1 MLAWWRLRNPRGAT
15 ATFFHR
21 LRVGVSFGI
30 LLCLGCKA
38 HAPSNLISSYQ
49 GAESSFGR
57 GDLKNALGSVDEG
70 LRVGGHGDPNSF
82 WRLQLLKS
90 EILIWQGR
98 NKDAL
103 AVLTVGNVPEP
114 SDAVLL
120 ARKSVFLGFA
130 ESNLQQLELADR
142 SFKAAERM
150 SGAESPE
157 VMVDLLLGEGK
168 LALLRHDP
176 VKSELL
182 FRRALAIATDN
193 HELFLSSQALG
204 NLGVLQ
210 MQHAHYADAAD
221 LFNAALTAA
230 QRVGAH
236 GAAVRLTVN
245 LGLAYRRMGDL
256 DRASELFEESEKSSE
271 RLGMIIDQT
280 TAVLNIGVIQFVQH
294 QFSNAERNYQQA
306 LQLARQEDNQQYAI
320 LSLNDLA
327 GVAIEEGDLDLAEKY
342 NKEALLLEHS
352 IGDHDT
358 ELYSLINEADISFRK
373 QDRGTAGRLLQL
385 VVHDRSTGFVVRAWA
400 LSVQARMDAQLNE
413 LEAAEKHYAAAIAS
427 LEEGRKSLGR
437 EELELSYPTNAKR
450 IYDDYIDF
458 LVAHNMPNEAFRV
471 AELQRARTL
480 TDGLGLNDS
489 NSQTFNVAE
498 AERAALRLRHP
509 ILSYWI
515 GTKAS
520 YLWIVLPDHT
530 QLFVLPGEDRIRP
543 LVERYRAHLV
553 GAFGGDDL
561 ADADGAQLYQILI
574 GPVERWIKPQSE
586 VTIIADGPLCGLNF
600 ETLVVKAPVPHYWIE
615 DVSITSASSAFL
627 LAVGSHARALHPT
640 AAPRHLLLIG
650 NPESPP
656 NYSPLSYAGEEISLI
671 SEHFSKDQETVL
683 SGKEATPAA
692 YFKAEPAH
700 YGLIHFV
707 AHGTASRISP
717 LDSAVVLSQDG
728 SSYNLYARDIAA
740 NRLQADLV
748 TISACDSAGS
758 RIYSS
763 EGLVGLS
770 WAFLRAGARRVIA
783 SLWEVND
790 ASTPKLMD
798 HLYSA
803 ITAGEEPA
811 VALRNAKLSL
821 LHSQSVYQ
829 RPFYWAP
836 FVLYE
841 GS

>member
-1 MLAWWRLRNPRGAT
+1 VV
-15 ATFFHR
+15 ATFFHS
-21 LRVGVSFGI
+21 LAAAVSFGV
-30 LLCLGCKA
+30 LLCLGCST
-38 HAPSNLISSYQ
+38 APPPDPTSSYQ
-49 GAESSFGR
+49 GAESSFER
-57 GDLKNALGSVDEG
+57 GDLKNALSSVDEG
-70 LRVGGHGDPNSF
+70 LRLVGHGDPDSF

-98 NKDAL
+98 NKEAL
-103 AVLTVGNVPEP
+103 AALTVGDEPEP
-114 SDAVLL
+114 SGAVLL
-120 ARKSVFLGFA
+120 ARKNVFLGFA
-130 ESNLQQLELADR
+130 ESNLQQLELADQ
-142 SFKAAERM
+142 SFQAAEKM
-150 SGAESPE
+150 SGASSPE

-168 LALLRHDP
+168 LAAFRHDP
-176 VKSELL
+176 AKSELL
-182 FRRALAIATDN
+182 FKRALFIATNN
-193 HELFLSSQALG
+193 HQLFLSSQALG
-204 NLGVLQ
+204 NLGVMQ
-210 MQHAHYADAAD
+210 MKHAHYADAAD
-221 LFNAALTAA
+221 LLNASLTAA
-230 QRVGAH
+230 QKVGAQ
-236 GAAVRLTVN
+236 GASLKLTVN
-245 LGLAYRRMGDL
+245 LALAYRQMGDL
-256 DRASELFEESEKSSE
+256 DRASELFQESERSAE
-271 RLGMIIDQT
+271 RLGMVVEQT
-280 TAVLNIGVIQFVQH
+280 TAYLNIGAIQFVQH
-294 QFSNAERNYQQA
+294 RFSPAEQNYQEA
-306 LQLARQEDNQQYAI
+306 LQLARKEDNQQYV
-320 LSLNDLA
+320 LFCLNDLA
-327 GVAIEEGDLDLAEKY
+327 QVAIVEGDLDLAEKY
-342 NKEALLLEHS
+342 NKQALLLEHS
-352 IGDHDT
+352 IDDHDT
-358 ELYSLINEADISFRK
+358 ELYSLLNEAEISFRK
-373 QDRGTAGRLLQL
+373 QDRGTTQRLLGL
-385 VVHDRSTGFVVRAWA
+385 VVHDRSADLVIRAWA
-400 LSVQARMDAQLNE
+400 LSAQARMDAQLNE

-450 IYDDYIDF
+450 IYNDYIDF
-458 LVAHNMPNEAFRV
+458 LVAHNLPNEAFRV

-489 NSQTFNVAE
+489 NYQTFNVAE

-530 QLFVLPGEDRIRP
+530 QLFVLPGEDQIRL

-553 GAFGGDDL
+553 GAAFGGDNL
-561 ADADGAQLYQILI
+561 ADADGSELYRILI

-692 YFKAEPAH
+692 YFKAKPAH

-821 LHSQSVYQ
+821 LHSQTVYS

-841 GS
+841 GT

>member
-1 MLAWWRLRNPRGAT
+1 LLAWWQLRNPRGAT

-38 HAPSNLISSYQ
+38 HPPSNLISSYQ
-49 GAESSFGR
+49 GAENSFER

-70 LRVGGHGDPNSF
+70 LRAVGHGDPNSF

-114 SDAVLL
+114 SNAVLL

-142 SFKAAERM
+142 NFKAAERM
-150 SGAESPE
+150 NGAESPE

-182 FRRALAIATDN
+182 FKRALTIATDN

-294 QFSNAERNYQQA
+294 QFSSAERNYQQA
-306 LQLARQEDNQQYAI
+306 LQLARQEDNRQYAI

-358 ELYSLINEADISFRK
+358 ELYSLINEADISLRK
-373 QDRGTAGRLLQL
+373 RDRGTARRLLQL

-413 LEAAEKHYAAAIAS
+413 LEAAEKHYGAAIAS

-458 LVAHNMPNEAFRV
+458 LVAHNMPDDAFRV

-480 TDGLGLNDS
+480 TDGLGLS
-489 NSQTFNVAE
+489 NANSRTFNVAE

-515 GTKAS
+515 GIKAS
-520 YLWIVLPDHT
+520 YLWIVLPDHA
-530 QLFVLPGEDRIRP
+530 QLFVLPGEDHIRP

-553 GAFGGDDL
+553 GAFGGDNL
-561 ADADGAQLYQILI
+561 ADADGSELYRILI

-600 ETLVVKAPVPHYWIE
+600 ETLVVKAPAPHYWIE

-627 LAVGSHARALHPT
+627 LAVGSHARALHPS
-640 AAPRHLLLIG
+640 AAPRNLLLIG

-692 YFKAEPAH
+692 YFKAKPAH

-821 LHSQSVYQ
+821 LHSQTVYS

-841 GS
+841 GT

>member
-1 MLAWWRLRNPRGAT
+1 LLASWRLRNPRGAT
-15 ATFFHR
+15 AAFFHR
-21 LRVGVSFGI
+21 LSVGLSFGI
-30 LLCLGCKA
+30 LLCLGCETDP
-38 HAPSNLISSYQ
+38 PSSLTSSYQ
-49 GAESSFGR
+49 GAQSSFER
-57 GDLKNALGSVDEG
+57 GDLKNALRSVDES
-70 LRVGGHGDPNSF
+70 LRVVGHGDPDSF

-103 AVLTVGNVPEP
+103 AVLTVGDVLEP
-114 SDAVLL
+114 SNAVLL

-130 ESNLQQLELADR
+130 ETNLQQLELADR
-142 SFKAAERM
+142 SFQAAERM
-150 SGAESPE
+150 SGTQSPE

-168 LALLRHDP
+168 LAALRHDP
-176 VKSELL
+176 IKSELL
-182 FRRALAIATDN
+182 FKRALLIATNN
-193 HELFLSSQALG
+193 HQLFLSSQALG
-204 NLGVLQ
+204 DLGVLQ
-210 MQHAHYADAAD
+210 MRRAHYADATD
-221 LFNAALTAA
+221 LFNASLTAA
-230 QRVGAH
+230 QKVGAQ
-236 GAAVRLTVN
+236 GAALRLTVN
-245 LGLAYRRMGDL
+245 LALAYRRMGDL

-271 RLGMIIDQT
+271 RLGMISDQT
-280 TAVLNIGVIQFVQH
+280 RAVLNIGVIQFVQH
-294 QFSNAERNYQQA
+294 HFSNAERDYQRA
-306 LQLARQEDNQQYAI
+306 LQLARQEDNQQEAI
-320 LSLNDLA
+320 LCLNDLA
-327 GVAIEEGDLDLAEKY
+327 GVAVEEGNLDLAEKY
-342 NKEALLLEHS
+342 NKEAMLLEHS

-358 ELYSLINEADISFRK
+358 ELYSLVNEADISFQK
-373 QDRGTAGRLLQL
+373 QDRHAAERLLRL
-385 VVHDRSTGFVVRAWA
+385 VVHDRSADFVVRAWA

-413 LEAAEKHYAAAIAS
+413 LEAAEKHYAAATAS
-427 LEEGRKSLGR
+427 LEEGRRSLGR
-437 EELELSYPTNAKR
+437 DELELSYPARAKEV
-450 IYDDYIDF
+450 YNDYIDF
-458 LVAHNMPNEAFRV
+458 LVEHDMPGEAFRV

-480 TDGLGLNDS
+480 TDGLGLSDS
-489 NSQTFNVAE
+489 NSRTFNVAE
-498 AERAALRLRHP
+498 AERAALRLGHP

-520 YLWIVLPDHT
+520 YLWIVLPDHM
-530 QLFVLPGEDRIRP
+530 QLFVLPGEDQIRP

-553 GAFGGDDL
+553 GALGGNDL
-561 ADADGAQLYQILI
+561 ADADGSELYRILI
-574 GPVERWIKPQSE
+574 GPVEHWIKPQSE
-586 VTIIADGPLCGLNF
+586 VTIISDGPLCGLNF
-600 ETLVVKAPVPHYWIE
+600 ETLVVKAPTPHYWIE
-615 DVSITSASSAFL
+615 DVSITNASSAFL
-627 LAVGSHARALHPT
+627 LAVGSHARALHPS
-640 AAPRHLLLIG
+640 AAPRNLLLIG

-656 NYSPLSYAGEEISLI
+656 NYPPLSHAAEEISLI

-692 YFKAEPAH
+692 YFKAKPAH

-740 NRLQADLV
+740 NRLHADLV

-798 HLYSA
+798 QLYSA
-803 ITAGEEPA
+803 IAAGEDPA

-821 LHSQSVYQ
+821 LHSQTVYS

-841 GS
+841 GT

>member
-1 MLAWWRLRNPRGAT
+1 M
-15 ATFFHR
+15 
-21 LRVGVSFGI
+21 
-30 LLCLGCKA
+30 GCKA
-38 HAPSNLISSYQ
+38 DPPSTPISSYQ
-49 GAESSFGR
+49 GAESSFER
-57 GDLKNALGSVDEG
+57 GDLKNALRSVDEG
-70 LRVGGHGDPNSF
+70 LRSVKHGDPDSF

-103 AVLTVGNVPEP
+103 AVLTVGDVPEP
-114 SDAVLL
+114 SNAALL
-120 ARKSVFLGFA
+120 ARKSVFLGFV
-130 ESNLQQLELADR
+130 ESNLQQLDLADR
-142 SFKAAERM
+142 SFEAAERL
-150 SGAESPE
+150 SGTESPE

-168 LALLRHDP
+168 LALFRHDL

-182 FRRALAIATDN
+182 FKRALSIATDN
-193 HELFLSSQALG
+193 HQLFLSSQALG

-210 MQHAHYADAAD
+210 MQHNHYADAAD

-230 QRVGAH
+230 QKVGAQ
-236 GAAVRLTVN
+236 GAALRLTVN
-245 LGLAYRRMGDL
+245 LALAYRQMGDL
-256 DRASELFEESEKSSE
+256 DRASELLEAEKSSE
-271 RLGMIIDQT
+271 RLGMISDQT
-280 TAVLNIGVIQFVQH
+280 RAVLNIGVIQFVQH
-294 QFSNAERNYQQA
+294 RFPMAERNYQQA
-306 LQLARQEDNQQYAI
+306 LQLARQEDNQQDAI
-320 LSLNDLA
+320 FCLTDLA
-327 GVAIEEGDLDLAEKY
+327 EIATEKGDLDHAEEY
-342 NKEALLLEHS
+342 NNEALLLERS

-358 ELYSLINEADISFRK
+358 ELYSLINEAEISFRRR
-373 QDRGTAGRLLQL
+373 DRATAERLLRL
-385 VVHDRSTGFVVRAWA
+385 VVHDRSTDLVVRALA
-400 LSVQARMDAQLNE
+400 LSTQARMDAQLNE
-413 LEAAEKHYAAAIAS
+413 VEAAEKHYAGAIAS

-437 EELELSYPTNAKR
+437 DELKLSYPTNVKDF
-450 IYDDYIDF
+450 YDDYIDF
-458 LVAHNMPNEAFRV
+458 LVGHNKPDEAFRV

-480 TDGLGLNDS
+480 TDGLGLNDA

-520 YLWIVLPDHT
+520 YLWIVLPDHM
-530 QLFVLPGEDRIRP
+530 QLFVLPGEDQIRP

-553 GAFGGDDL
+553 GAFGGDEL
-561 ADADGAQLYQILI
+561 ADADGSELYRILI

-586 VTIIADGPLCGLNF
+586 VTIISDGPLCGLNF
-600 ETLVVKAPVPHYWIE
+600 ETLVVNAPAPHYWIE

-627 LAVGSHARALHPT
+627 LAVGSHARALHPS
-640 AAPRHLLLIG
+640 AAPRNLLLIG
-650 NPESPP
+650 NPDSPP
-656 NYSPLSYAGEEISLI
+656 NYSPLSYAGKEISLI

-692 YFKAEPAH
+692 YFKAKPAH

>member
-1 MLAWWRLRNPRGAT
+1 MLAWWLLLNPRGT
-15 ATFFHR
+15 AAFFRR
-21 LRVGVSFGI
+21 LQIGVSFGI
-30 LLCLGCKA
+30 LLGLGCKTDPPYNPA
-38 HAPSNLISSYQ
+38 ASYQ
-49 GAESSFGR
+49 GAEESFER
-57 GDLKNALGSVDEG
+57 GNLKDALRSVEEG
-70 LRVGGHGDPNSF
+70 LRLVGHGDPDAF

-103 AVLTVGNVPEP
+103 AVLTVGDVPEP
-114 SDAVLL
+114 NNPVLL
-120 ARKSVFLGFA
+120 ARKRVFLGFA

-142 SFKAAERM
+142 SFQVAERM
-150 SGAESPE
+150 SGTESPE

-168 LALLRHDP
+168 LAAFRRDP

-182 FRRALAIATDN
+182 FKRALVIATNN
-193 HELFLSSQALG
+193 HQLFLSSQALG
-204 NLGVLQ
+204 NLGMLQ
-210 MQHAHYADAAD
+210 MQHAHYADATD
-221 LFNAALTAA
+221 LFNASLTAA
-230 QRVGAH
+230 QEVGAQ
-236 GAAVRLTVN
+236 GAALRLSVN
-245 LGLAYRRMGDL
+245 LASAYRRMGDL
-256 DRASELFEESEKSSE
+256 ERASELFEEAEKSSE
-271 RLGMIIDQT
+271 RLGMITDQT
-280 TAVLNIGVIQFVQH
+280 RAVLNIGVIQFVQH
-294 QFSNAERNYQQA
+294 RYSIAEQDYQQA
-306 LQLARQEDNQQYAI
+306 LQLSRQEDNQQDAI
-320 LSLNDLA
+320 FCLNDLA
-327 GVAIEEGDLDLAEKY
+327 QVAFEKGDLGLAEKY

-358 ELYSLINEADISFRK
+358 ELYSLLNEAEISFRR
-373 QDRGTAGRLLQL
+373 QDRGTTERLLRL
-385 VVHDRSTGFVVRAWA
+385 VVHDGSADLVIRAWA
-400 LSVQARMDAQLNE
+400 LSAQARMDAQLNE
-413 LEAAEKHYAAAIAS
+413 FEAAEKHYAAAVAS
-427 LEEGRKSLGR
+427 LEEGRRSLGR
-437 EELELSYPTNAKR
+437 DELELSYPAKAKEV
-450 IYDDYIDF
+450 YNDYIDF
-458 LVAHNMPNEAFRV
+458 LVEHNRPDEAFRV

-480 TDGLGLNDS
+480 TDGLGLSDS

-498 AERAALRLRHP
+498 AERAALQLRRP

-520 YLWIVLPDHT
+520 YLWMVLPDHT

-553 GAFGGDDL
+553 GALAGNDV
-561 ADADGAQLYQILI
+561 ADADGLELYRILI
-574 GPVERWIKPQSE
+574 GPVEHWIKPQSG
-586 VTIIADGPLCGLNF
+586 VTIICDGPLCGLNF
-600 ETLVVKAPVPHYWIE
+600 ETLVVNAPKPHYWIE
-615 DVSITSASSAFL
+615 DVSITNASSAFL
-627 LAVGSHARALHPT
+627 LAQRSHPKPLRTEAS
-640 AAPRHLLLIG
+640 PRSLLLIG
-650 NPESPP
+650 NPQSPP
-656 NYSPLSYAGEEISLI
+656 NYPPLSHAGEEIRLVG
-671 SEHFSKDQETVL
+671 EHFTKDQETVL

-692 YFKAEPAH
+692 YFKAKPEN

-740 NRLQADLV
+740 NRLHADLV

-790 ASTPKLMD
+790 ASTPKLMGQM
-798 HLYSA
+798 YSA
-803 ITAGEEPA
+803 ITAGEDPA

-821 LHSQSVYQ
+821 LHSQTVYQ
-829 RPFYWAP
+829 RPFYWAA

-841 GS
+841 GI

>member
-1 MLAWWRLRNPRGAT
+1 
-15 ATFFHR
+15 
-21 LRVGVSFGI
+21 LRVAVSFGI
-30 LLCLGCKA
+30 LLCLGCKTDR
-38 HAPSNLISSYQ
+38 PSNLTDFYPR
-49 GAESSFGR
+49 AENSFEG
-57 GDLKNALGSVDEG
+57 GNLKDALTSVDEG
-70 LRVGGHGDPNSF
+70 LRLVGQRNPDSF

-103 AVLTVGNVPEP
+103 AVLTVRDVPEP
-114 SDAVLL
+114 SNAVLL

-142 SFKAAERM
+142 YFRAAERM
-150 SGAESPE
+150 SGTQSPE
-157 VMVDLLLGEGK
+157 VLVDLLLGEGK
-168 LALLRHDP
+168 LAALRHDP

-182 FRRALAIATDN
+182 FKRALFIATN
-193 HELFLSSQALG
+193 NNQLFLSSQALG

-210 MQHAHYADAAD
+210 MQHNHYADAAD

-230 QRVGAH
+230 QKVGAQ
-236 GAAVRLTVN
+236 GAALRLTVN
-245 LGLAYRRMGDL
+245 LALAYRRMGDL

-271 RLGMIIDQT
+271 RLGMISDQT
-280 TAVLNIGVIQFVQH
+280 RAVLNIGVIQFVQH
-294 QFSNAERNYQQA
+294 RFSNAERDYQQA
-306 LQLARQEDNQQYAI
+306 LQLARQEDNKQEAI
-320 LSLNDLA
+320 LCLNDLA
-327 GVAIEEGDLDLAEKY
+327 GVAVEEGNLDLAEKY
-342 NKEALLLEHS
+342 NKEAMLLEHS

-358 ELYSLINEADISFRK
+358 ELYSLVNEADISFRK
-373 QDRGTAGRLLQL
+373 QDRRAAERLLQL
-385 VVHDRSTGFVVRAWA
+385 VVHDRSADFVIRAWA

-413 LEAAEKHYAAAIAS
+413 LEAAEKHYTAATAS
-427 LEEGRKSLGR
+427 LEEGRRSLGR
-437 EELELSYPTNAKR
+437 DELELSYPARAKEV
-450 IYDDYIDF
+450 YNDYMDF
-458 LVAHNMPNEAFRV
+458 LVEHDMPDKAFRV

-480 TDGLGLNDS
+480 TDGLGLNDL

-498 AERAALRLRHP
+498 AERAALRLGHP

-561 ADADGAQLYQILI
+561 ADADGAELYRILI

-600 ETLVVKAPVPHYWIE
+600 ETLVVNAPAPHYWIE

-627 LAVGSHARALHPT
+627 LAVGSHARALHPL
-640 AAPRHLLLIG
+640 AAPRNLLLIG

-671 SEHFSKDQETVL
+671 SEHFSKDQKTVL

-692 YFKAEPAH
+692 YFKAKPAH

-821 LHSQSVYQ
+821 LHSQTVYS

-841 GS
+841 GT

>member
-1 MLAWWRLRNPRGAT
+1 MR
-15 ATFFHR
+15 
-21 LRVGVSFGI
+21 
-30 LLCLGCKA
+30 
-38 HAPSNLISSYQ
+38 
-49 GAESSFGR
+49 
-57 GDLKNALGSVDEG
+57 SVDES
-70 LRVGGHGDPNSF
+70 LRVVGHGDPDSF

-98 NKDAL
+98 YKDAL
-103 AVLTVGNVPEP
+103 AVLTVGDVPEP
-114 SDAVLL
+114 SNAVLL

-142 SFKAAERM
+142 SFQAAERM
-150 SGAESPE
+150 SGTQSPE

-168 LALLRHDP
+168 LAAFRHDP

-182 FRRALAIATDN
+182 FKRALLIATNN
-193 HELFLSSQALG
+193 HQLFLSSQALG
-204 NLGVLQ
+204 NLGVMQ

-221 LFNAALTAA
+221 LLNAALTAA
-230 QRVGAH
+230 QKIGAR
-236 GAAVRLTVN
+236 GAASRLTFN
-245 LGLAYRRMGDL
+245 LALAYRQMGDL
-256 DRASELFEESEKSSE
+256 DRASELFEESERSSE
-271 RLGMIIDQT
+271 RLGMITDQRR
-280 TAVLNIGVIQFVQH
+280 AVLNIGTIQFVQH
-294 QFSNAERNYQQA
+294 RYSIAERTYQQA
-306 LQLARQEDNQQYAI
+306 LQLARQQDSQQDA
-320 LSLNDLA
+320 LWCLNDLA
-327 GVAIEEGDLDLAEKY
+327 GVAIEEGDFDLAEKY
-342 NKEALLLEHS
+342 NKQALLLEHS

-358 ELYSLINEADISFRK
+358 ELYSFVNEAQISFRK
-373 QDRGTAGRLLQL
+373 HDRNTAERLLRS

-400 LSVQARMDAQLNE
+400 LSIQATMDAQLNE
-413 LEAAEKHYAAAIAS
+413 VEAAEKHYAAAIAS

-437 EELELSYPTNAKR
+437 DELELSYPTNAKDF
-450 IYDDYIDF
+450 YNDYIDF
-458 LVAHNMPNEAFRV
+458 LVGHNMRDEAFRV

-480 TDGLGLNDS
+480 TDGLGLSDS

-498 AERAALRLRHP
+498 AERAVLRLRHP

-553 GAFGGDDL
+553 GALGGNDL
-561 ADADGAQLYQILI
+561 ADADGAELYRTLI

-586 VTIIADGPLCGLNF
+586 VTIISDGPLCGLNF
-600 ETLVVKAPVPHYWIE
+600 ETLVVKAPTPHYWIE
-615 DVSITSASSAFL
+615 DVSITNASSAFL
-627 LAVGSHARALHPT
+627 LAVGSHARALHPS
-640 AAPRHLLLIG
+640 AAPRNLLLIG

-656 NYSPLSYAGEEISLI
+656 NYPPLSHAGEEISLI

-692 YFKAEPAH
+692 YFKAKPAH

-740 NRLQADLV
+740 NRLHADLV
-748 TISACDSAGS
+748 TISACDSAGT

-803 ITAGEEPA
+803 IAAGEDPA

-821 LHSQSVYQ
+821 LHSQTVYS

-841 GS
+841 GT

>member
-1 MLAWWRLRNPRGAT
+1 LPAWRRSGYPRA
-15 ATFFHR
+15 AAAAFFHR

-30 LLCLGCKA
+30 FLCIGCKA
-38 HAPSNLISSYQ
+38 NPPSNLLSSYQ
-49 GAESSFGR
+49 GAESNFER
-57 GDLKNALGSVDEG
+57 GDLKNALLNADEG
-70 LRVGGHGDPNSF
+70 LRVVGHGDPDSF

-103 AVLTVGNVPEP
+103 AVLTVGDVREP
-114 SDAVLL
+114 GNEVLL

-142 SFKAAERM
+142 SFQAAERM
-150 SGAESPE
+150 SGTESPE

-168 LALLRHDP
+168 LAALRHDP
-176 VKSELL
+176 LKSELL
-182 FRRALAIATDN
+182 FKRALFIATDK
-193 HELFLSSQALG
+193 HQLFLSSQALG
-204 NLGVLQ
+204 DLGVLQ
-210 MQHAHYADAAD
+210 MRQAHYADAAD
-221 LFNAALTAA
+221 LFNAALTSA
-230 QRVGAH
+230 QKVGAQ
-236 GAAVRLTVN
+236 GAALRLTFN
-245 LGLAYRRMGDL
+245 LALVYRHMGDL
-256 DRASELFEESEKSSE
+256 DRASELFEESERNSE
-271 RLGMIIDQT
+271 RLGMVTDQT
-280 TAVLNIGVIQFVQH
+280 RAVLNIGAIQFVQH
-294 QFSNAERNYQQA
+294 RFSTAERNYQQA
-306 LQLARQEDNQQYAI
+306 LRLARQEDSQQDA
-320 LSLNDLA
+320 LLCLNDLA
-327 GVAIEEGDLDLAEKY
+327 LAAIEEGDLDLAEKY
-342 NKEALLLEHS
+342 NKQALLLEHS

-358 ELYSLINEADISFRK
+358 ELYSFVNEAQISFRK
-373 QDRGTAGRLLQL
+373 HDRDKAERLLRL
-385 VVHDRSTGFVVRAWA
+385 VVHDHSTDLVIRAWA
-400 LSVQARMDAQLNE
+400 LSTEAMIDAQSNE
-413 LEAAEKHYAAAIAS
+413 FQAAEKHYAAAIAS
-427 LEEGRKSLGR
+427 LEEGRRSLGR
-437 EELELSYPTNAKR
+437 DELELSYPTNGKEV
-450 IYDDYIDF
+450 YNDYIDF
-458 LVAHNMPNEAFRV
+458 LVGHNMPNEAFRV

-480 TDGLGLNDS
+480 TDGLDLSDS

-498 AERAALRLRHP
+498 AERAALRLGHP

-520 YLWIVLPDHT
+520 YLWIVLPDHM

-553 GAFGGDDL
+553 GAFGGNDL
-561 ADADGAQLYQILI
+561 ADADGSELYRILI

-586 VTIIADGPLCGLNF
+586 VTIISDGPLCGLNF
-600 ETLVVKAPVPHYWIE
+600 ETLVVKAPAPHYWIE
-615 DVSITSASSAFL
+615 DVSITNASSAFL
-627 LAVGSHARALHPT
+627 LAVGSHARALHPST
-640 AAPRHLLLIG
+640 APRNLLLIG

-656 NYSPLSYAGEEISLI
+656 NYPPLSYAGEEISLI
-671 SEHFSKDQETVL
+671 SEHFSKDRETIL
-683 SGKEATPAA
+683 SGREATPTA
-692 YFKAEPAH
+692 YFKAKPAH

-740 NRLQADLV
+740 SQLHADLV
-748 TISACDSAGS
+748 TISACDSAGT

-803 ITAGEEPA
+803 ITAGEDPA

-821 LHSQSVYQ
+821 LHSQTVYS

-841 GS
+841 GT

>member
-1 MLAWWRLRNPRGAT
+1 MLAWWRRRYLRAAA
-15 ATFFHR
+15 ATFFRR
-21 LRVGVSFGI
+21 LRVGLSFGI
-30 LLCLGCKA
+30 VLCLGCKTDT
-38 HAPSNLISSYQ
+38 PSNLTPSYQ
-49 GAESSFGR
+49 GAESSFER
-57 GDLKNALGSVDEG
+57 GDLKNALKSVDEG
-70 LRVGGHGDPNSF
+70 QRIVGHGNPDSF
-82 WRLQLLKS
+82 WRFQLLKS

-103 AVLTVGNVPEP
+103 AVLTVGDVPEP
-114 SDAVLL
+114 SNAVLL
-120 ARKSVFLGFA
+120 ARKCVFLGFA
-130 ESNLQQLELADR
+130 ESNLQQLELAER
-142 SFKAAERM
+142 SFQAAERM
-150 SGAESPE
+150 SGTQSPD

-168 LALLRHDP
+168 LAALRHDP
-176 VKSELL
+176 TKSELL
-182 FRRALAIATDN
+182 FKHALLIATNN
-193 HELFLSSQALG
+193 HQLFLSSQALG
-204 NLGVLQ
+204 NLGVMEMRQ
-210 MQHAHYADAAD
+210 SHYADAAD
-221 LFNAALTAA
+221 LLNASLTAA
-230 QRVGAH
+230 QKMGAQ
-236 GAAVRLTVN
+236 GASLKLTVN
-245 LGLAYRRMGDL
+245 LGLAYREMGDI
-256 DRASELFEESEKSSE
+256 DRASELFEESERSAE
-271 RLGMIIDQT
+271 RLGMVIEQT
-280 TAVLNIGVIQFVQH
+280 TAFLNIGAIEFVQH
-294 QFSNAERNYQQA
+294 RFSTAERNYQQA
-306 LQLARQEDNQQYAI
+306 LRLARQEDNQQYAI

-327 GVAIEEGDLDLAEKY
+327 EVAIEEGDLDLAEKY
-342 NKEALLLEHS
+342 NEEALLLEHS

-373 QDRGTAGRLLQL
+373 QDRGTAERLLRS
-385 VVHDRSTGFVVRAWA
+385 VVHDRGTGLVIRAWA
-400 LSVQARMDAQLNE
+400 LSVQGRMDAQLNE
-413 LEAAEKHYAAAIAS
+413 LEAAEKHYAAATAS
-427 LEEGRKSLGR
+427 LEEGRRSLGR
-437 EELELSYPTNAKR
+437 DELELSYPAKAKEV
-450 IYDDYIDF
+450 YNDYIDF
-458 LVAHNMPNEAFRV
+458 LVAHNMPDKAFRV

-480 TDGLGLNDS
+480 TDGLGLSDS
-489 NSQTFNVAE
+489 NSQTFNVAQ

-553 GAFGGDDL
+553 GALGGNDL
-561 ADADGAQLYQILI
+561 ADADGSELYRILI

-586 VTIIADGPLCGLNF
+586 VTIISDGPLCGLNF
-600 ETLVVKAPVPHYWIE
+600 ETLVVNAPAPHYWIE

-627 LAVGSHARALHPT
+627 LAVGSHTRALHPSV
-640 AAPRHLLLIG
+640 APRNLLLIG

-656 NYSPLSYAGEEISLI
+656 NYPPLSYAGEEIRLI

-692 YFKAEPAH
+692 YFKAKPAH

-821 LHSQSVYQ
+821 LHSQTVYS

-841 GS
+841 GT